1 MYFKAVQ
8 EKTSQAQPG
17 WASAVSWA
25 SRALAE
31 AAGAAAE
38 VQGAGLAHSTL
49 NRSRG
54 LITARA
60 GGRALEMSERP

>member
-38 VQGAGLAHSTL
+38 VQGAGLAL